1 MGSGKHCEIERKYL
15 IRYPDTDH
23 LAAQPG
29 CEVWEITQI
38 YLEDG
43 EDGLTRRV
51 RRVVVNGEVKYFRTF
66 KRRVSARSALEDEG
80 EITAE
85 DYAAYCAQQD
95 PSRQPIL
102 KTRYRVPY
110 AGHVLEFDI
119 YPFWRDR
126 AVMEIELEAE
136 DEAALIPDY
145 VRVIRDVSGEKAYKN
160 RQLAKRVPMEEI

>member
-1 MGSGKHCEIERKYL
+1 M
-15 IRYPDTDH
+15 
-23 LAAQPG
+23 
-29 CEVWEITQI
+29 
-38 YLEDG
+38 
-43 EDGLTRRV
+43 
-51 RRVVVNGEVKYFRTF
+51 
-66 KRRVSARSALEDEG
+66 
-80 EITAE
+80 
-85 DYAAYCAQQD
+85 
-95 PSRQPIL
+95 
-102 KTRYRVPY
+102 PY

>member
-1 MGSGKHCEIERKYL
+1 MSSGKHCEMERKYL
-15 IRYPDTDH
+15 IRYPDTAH

-51 RRVVVNGEVKYFRTF
+51 RRVRVNGEVKYFRTF
-66 KRRVSARSALEDEG
+66 KSRVSALSALEDEG

-102 KTRYRVPY
+102 KTRYRIPVGDFTAELDIFHGRHEGLLLVEVEFPSVDAADAFVPPTWF
-110 AGHVLEFDI
+110 GQ
-119 YPFWRDR
+119 
-126 AVMEIELEAE
+126 
-136 DEAALIPDY
+136 
-145 VRVIRDVSGEKAYKN
+145 DVSEDPRYRN
-160 RQLAKRVPMEEI
+160 SYLAHNS